1 MYHEETE
8 NLFNIL
14 NFEKYLNICL
24 YKRNVFS
31 KSNMHIVNR
40 TISQKTVFREM
51 AKIFLRP
58 RVVLPNFERVILSRF
73 GTLLRDGKTKVNS
86 VGYL

>member
-1 MYHEETE
+1 
-8 NLFNIL
+8 
-14 NFEKYLNICL
+14 
-24 YKRNVFS
+24 
-31 KSNMHIVNR
+31 MHIVNR